1 MVIYKCKLNKS
12 MIKCTTQKIIFQ
24 QWQQTKI
31 NKKLKI
37 VNNDKPNNSLQK
49 IKILL
54 GQQTKILAEKVSFD
68 NSIWVIQLVL
78 QNAGLRM

>member
-1 MVIYKCKLNKS
+1 MHYTEN
-12 MIKCTTQKIIFQ
+12 TFFQ

-37 VNNDKPNNSLQK
+37 VNTDKPNNSLQK

>member
-1 MVIYKCKLNKS
+1 MHYTEN
-12 MIKCTTQKIIFQ
+12 TFFQ

>member
-1 MVIYKCKLNKS
+1 MHYTEN
-12 MIKCTTQKIIFQ
+12 TFFQ

-37 VNNDKPNNSLQK
+37 VNTDKPNNSLQK

-68 NSIWVIQLVL
+68 NSNWVIQLVL
-78 QNAGLRM
+78 QNAGLKM